1 MCLDGA
7 DYSSSP
13 DQSKSPLGTA
23 CPRNWCQGYP
33 FQLPAER
40 NRERKDFESGSRGR
54 QKPLLSQH
62 LTQNPIQQTGRQS
75 WQRGP
80 RWHYILWFRPGFTSH
95 HRHKVLCRVCPK
107 FLPVFFFFLFL
118 FFFVVADFTKLWLG
132 RFWGQRARMSGIQSL
147 VSYGREPP
155 HASLAQVLFS

>member
-1 MCLDGA
+1 MERTEKGVTNQLPLSFSFMRARWCLRKRVSMEVRGDGLACLDGA

-62 LTQNPIQQTGRQS
+62 LTQNPIQQTGRLS
-75 WQRGP
+75 
-80 RWHYILWFRPGFTSH
+80 PGKGDPGGIIFYGLGQDSPLITGTKFS
-95 HRHKVLCRVCPK
+95 VESVQNFSLC
-107 FLPVFFFFLFL
+107 FFFF
-118 FFFVVADFTKLWLG
+118 FFFSFL
-132 RFWGQRARMSGIQSL
+132 
-147 VSYGREPP
+147 
-155 HASLAQVLFS
+155 